1 MSDPLR
7 LLLDSTSRLFDG
19 LATPEALAAAEEG
32 EWLAHAWEAVADH
45 GLPLALLPDDAGGA
59 ELGLGQVVA
68 LLREAGGHALP
79 LPLGET
85 MIAAYLV
92 HRAGLPVPD
101 GPVVAAPV
109 GDGDTLTLQHGKYGP
124 AVLDGVVH
132 RLPWGRVCRVVLVLA
147 SADSAGSQGTER
159 STLVLLDPGE
169 GRREP
174 GTNMAGEPR
183 DDLHCDRL
191 AVSAERVA
199 PSPISLTEL
208 ERLCTLVRLALMAG
222 AMEQVL
228 ALTVEYAGERIQF
241 GRPIGRFQAIQ
252 QHLAVL
258 AGETAAVVAAAEA
271 AAEDLAA
278 DPTTLAVGAAKAR
291 ASEAVR
297 RAAAIA
303 HQVHG
308 AIGFTREHRLHL
320 FTRRLWSWRDENG
333 DESMWWD
340 AVGRAALDAGSDGLW
355 SLLCGT

>member
-19 LATPEALAAAEEG
+19 LCDPEALAAAEDG
-32 EWLAHAWEAVADH
+32 EWLAAAWEAVADH
-45 GLPLALLPDDAGGA
+45 GLPLALLPDAAAGA
-59 ELGLGQVVA
+59 ELELPQIVA

-85 MIAAYLV
+85 MIAAHLL
-92 HRAGLPVPD
+92 HRAGLAVPD
-101 GPVVAAPV
+101 GPLVTGPLGA
-109 GDGDTLTLQHGKYGP
+109 GDTLNLRHGKYGP
-124 AVLDGVVH
+124 AVLDGIVR
-132 RLPWGRVCRVVLVLA
+132 RLPWGRACHVVLVVG
-147 SADSAGSQGTER
+147 SAGSAGSQGTER
-159 STLVLLDPGE
+159 PTLVVLDPGE

-174 GTNMAGEPR
+174 GKNMAGEPR

-191 AVSAERVA
+191 AVPAERVA
-199 PSPISLTEL
+199 PSPVSRAELDRLT
-208 ERLCTLVRLALMAG
+208 TLVRLALMAG
-222 AMEQVL
+222 ALEQVL

-278 DPTTLAVGAAKAR
+278 DPMALGVAAAKAR
-291 ASEAVR
+291 AGEAVR

-320 FTRRLWSWRDENG
+320 FTRRLWSWRDECG

-340 AVGRAALDAGSDGLW
+340 EVGRAALDAGCDGLW